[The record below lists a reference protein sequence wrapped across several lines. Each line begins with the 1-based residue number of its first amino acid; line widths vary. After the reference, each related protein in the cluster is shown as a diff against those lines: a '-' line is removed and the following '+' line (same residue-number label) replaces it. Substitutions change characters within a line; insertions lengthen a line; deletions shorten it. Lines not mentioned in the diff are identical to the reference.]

1 MKTEFRNRAFLPVVM
16 PLGILL
22 TVVVLVLSFAAIL
35 LYNTKEAA
43 LVIAIV
49 AAGGILLAISL
60 AASKDHLDGRQ
71 KAAVFSAGALP
82 VVLGAVFSVLSVNG
96 LVDAS
101 ALNIN
106 REPHLQVPEGAL
118 IGAQN
123 DQSFCLFDEAG
134 DCVDSSEWEMAAQ
147 PDAPPFVFEFDNIDP
162 GVPHNVQIFALAG
175 SEEEPEAGD
184 GIFVGVEDSPLVTGV
199 DSIVYQVDQA
209 IEPGTYYYN
218 CVVHPVMEGVLT
230 ITEATEGGGEEA

>member
-1 MKTEFRNRAFLPVVM
+1 MKTEFRNRAFLPVVV
-16 PLGILL
+16 PLGIVLA
-22 TVVVLVLSFAAIL
+22 VAVLVLSFAAIL

-60 AASKDHLDGRQ
+60 AASKDHLDGKQ
-71 KAAVFSAGALP
+71 KAAVVSAAALP
-82 VVLGAVFSVLSVNG
+82 VVIGAVFSLLSVNG

-106 REPHLQVPEGAL
+106 REPHLQVPEDAL

-123 DQSFCLFDEAG
+123 DQSFCFFDESG
-134 DCVDSSEWEMAAQ
+134 ECVDGSEWEMAAQ
-147 PDAPPFVFEFDNIDP
+147 ADAPPFVFEFDNLDE
-162 GVPHNVQIFALAG
+162 GVPHNVQLFTLAG
-175 SEEEPEAGD
+175 SEDAPEAGD
-184 GIFVGVEDSPLVTGV
+184 GIFVGVQDSPLVTGV
-199 DSIVYQVDQA
+199 DSIVYQVDQEV
-209 IEPGTYYYN
+209 EPGTYYYN

-230 ITEATEGGGEEA
+230 ITEGGGEEA